1 MGKSSFFLKFFILI
15 LAGCLFFTSCEN
27 FLNGENIKEDIVKQI
42 YIANNDCPVANV
54 EEPAFSDSGV
64 ARNKAIIISFTKAIK
79 PETFA
84 SSYTITDSQG
94 NNLKDNFMEPEW
106 SNENKLV
113 TIPANEQNYI
123 DLRGKRTIDI
133 YFTLSTS
140 CETPDGLPISSAINH
155 KYRIN
160 DSVDNTAPE
169 ISENTY
175 AERPPI
181 YFNNNLISQAS
192 GLYEGILD
200 SDNEWMVCNINHINS
215 KVTVYIEGK
224 DYGGGSVKGH
234 IVSRRIADVVGSNVS
249 EAAKNFVFDLAKM
262 EDSENSSGS
271 YTLDL
276 SSQDYQDGLYEVKL
290 YVQDSANLDSEENQ
304 TYYVIRDTRLAYS
317 ITSRM
322 INDTP
327 VFRNDIPDIPVEGST
342 GRNGQPV
349 TYQAGEYEYLV
360 GQRAFNIQ
368 TPTLRK
374 IQDFRTRILFDQIND
389 DVYYTSSLTN
399 NTYAENDLTY
409 FVSYGLDNE
418 HLSIPE
424 KIEGQYYSD
433 RNITSVSAI
442 KYYTLPQGFIDFANE
457 NENSDII
464 LKAIVLDSVGNQN
477 VITSLWP
484 KKIDFYNY
492 TVSADGEKKKVE
504 LNFSNLAVND
514 TFEDKRIHGK
524 YRIFYAS
531 WGNHAEDEE
540 LSDLELKRN
549 CDVYKANSDSTDLLE
564 IKGLEPNSKYVV
576 YVQTAYDAES
586 IYNGQYCSTTFG
598 PLKKI
603 IVDTARTAGGTPT
616 QPVFTVNKIGGDK
629 NSGLYT
635 LEINITS
642 ETYDSNLRYIPYYWD
657 VIKLEYWAEEPEGSK
672 NWVHHP
678 DEWGW
683 LKLDSHKGERIFNI
697 SVNNHLKAPLKKQY
711 DEEGYLVVDGNLR
724 DNGAGAWVCYDWDF
738 TANIDPVTNQKLND
752 GPDNTYYKAV
762 ENCGNNYPTVPAK
775 LKLVAV
781 NDTDTT
787 ESAEVE
793 FRFHREDDTIPPA
806 ISSKIVRHDSHLSF
820 DGHSF
825 EFNDLIREDE
835 GNLTEYFTYYYTPY
849 NPAWGDNLNVLSEDQ
864 IKMLPSGRAAYTGST
879 WLDPFSEPSRANEAC
894 YRLDTSIPIFGLP
907 DGDYMYFARLDDRFG
922 NYRYATLGKAH
933 IGTFKNKLKVELDE
947 DRKYFKSTLELEPD
961 ECFFDRNMINV
972 QVCWDTKWDNYY
984 EWLNDVQDC
993 KKETRNGKLCLYSH
1007 ISDTDDPNIFVY
1019 KRGEGSSARYEV
1031 HDLPK
1036 NDGGADNASDRVL
1049 STGVWYRITMQSF
1062 NENSM
1067 IAEGGDG
1074 VSYKYGRPYTTVHD
1088 CDEGDDDENYHN
1100 LWSRELWHVEGEQKY
1115 DVCTEETV
1123 SNTVYYYVPWENNN
1137 DREDFSDYYASF
1149 FSGTATPRSNHSL
1162 LVNVFASYRDLGNDP
1177 DEWERRGKLV
1187 ATHKYN
1193 QWDSTTRSISCD
1205 FNQSVAAEDVSKAR
1219 EQGLVYYAAVVHFAK
1234 GESAVSDVYTMYG
1247 F

>member
-1 MGKSSFFLKFFILI
+1 M
-15 LAGCLFFTSCEN
+15 
-27 FLNGENIKEDIVKQI
+27 
-42 YIANNDCPVANV
+42 
-54 EEPAFSDSGV
+54 
-64 ARNKAIIISFTKAIK
+64 
-79 PETFA
+79 
-84 SSYTITDSQG
+84 
-94 NNLKDNFMEPEW
+94 
-106 SNENKLV
+106 
-113 TIPANEQNYI
+113 
-123 DLRGKRTIDI
+123 
-133 YFTLSTS
+133 
-140 CETPDGLPISSAINH
+140 
-155 KYRIN
+155 
-160 DSVDNTAPE
+160 
-169 ISENTY
+169 
-175 AERPPI
+175 
-181 YFNNNLISQAS
+181 
-192 GLYEGILD
+192 
-200 SDNEWMVCNINHINS
+200 
-215 KVTVYIEGK
+215 
-224 DYGGGSVKGH
+224 
-234 IVSRRIADVVGSNVS
+234 
-249 EAAKNFVFDLAKM
+249 
-262 EDSENSSGS
+262 
-271 YTLDL
+271 
-276 SSQDYQDGLYEVKL
+276 
-290 YVQDSANLDSEENQ
+290 
-304 TYYVIRDTRLAYS
+304 
-317 ITSRM
+317 
-322 INDTP
+322 
-327 VFRNDIPDIPVEGST
+327 
-342 GRNGQPV
+342 
-349 TYQAGEYEYLV
+349 
-360 GQRAFNIQ
+360 Q

-374 IQDFRTRILFDQIND
+374 IKDSRTRILFDQIND
-389 DVYYTSSLTN
+389 DVYYTSSLTQ

-409 FVSYGLDNE
+409 FVCWGLDNE
-418 HLSIPE
+418 HLTAPVR
-424 KIEGQYYSD
+424 IEGRYYSD
-433 RNITSVSAI
+433 LTITSNDSV
-442 KYYTLPQGFIDFANE
+442 KYYTLPQTFIDFINDE
-457 NENSDII
+457 NNQKSNII
-464 LKAIVLDSVGNQN
+464 LKAIVLDCVGNQN

-484 KKIDFYNY
+484 KTIDFYNY
-492 TVSADGEKKKVE
+492 TVNPDTENTGKKKVE

-514 TFEDKRIHGK
+514 TFEDKKIHGK
-524 YRIFYAS
+524 YRIFYAP
-531 WGNHAEDEE
+531 WGTYADDEE
-540 LSDLELKRN
+540 LPDLELTRN
-549 CDVYKANSDSTDLLE
+549 GDQYKPDSDNPDLLI
-564 IKGLEPNSKYVV
+564 IKNLEPNSKYVV

-586 IYNGQYCSTTFG
+586 TYNGQYCSTTFG

-603 IVDTARTAGGTPT
+603 IVDTTRAAGGTPT

-683 LKLDSHKGERIFNI
+683 LKFDSHKGERIFNI
-697 SVNNHLKAPLKKQY
+697 SVKNHLKAPLKKQY
-711 DEEGYLVVDGNLR
+711 DEDRYLVVDGNLR
-724 DNGAGAWVCYDWDF
+724 DNGAGAWICSDWDF
-738 TANIDPVTNQKLND
+738 TRVNPND
-752 GPDNTYYKAV
+752 TQGPDNTYYMAV

-793 FRFHREDDTIPPA
+793 FLFHREDDTIPPA

-864 IKMLPSGRAAYTGST
+864 IKMLPSGRAPYTGT
-879 WLDPFSEPSRANEAC
+879 CWLDPVSNSAEATEAC
-894 YRLDTSIPIFGLP
+894 YRLDTSIPVFGLP

-922 NYRYATLGKAH
+922 NYKYATLGKAH

-1007 ISDTDDPNIFVY
+1007 ISDTDDPNKFVY
-1019 KRGEGSSARYEV
+1019 KRGEGDSARYVV

-1036 NDGGADNASDRVL
+1036 NNGGADNASDRVL
-1049 STGVWYRITMQSF
+1049 STGAWYRITMQSF

-1067 IAEGGDG
+1067 ISEGGDG

-1100 LWSRELWHVEGEQKY
+1100 LWNRELWHVEGEQKY

-1219 EQGLVYYAAVVHFAK
+1219 EKGLVYYAAVVHFAK